1 MCKVINPAASL
12 WQDKISMFSKAKRQ
26 GSVSDLLHGQLLR
39 RDELICR
46 KEILEMVTDKEGD

>member
-1 MCKVINPAASL
+1 
-12 WQDKISMFSKAKRQ
+12 MFSKAKRQ